1 MFFLVFSKQSSPD
14 ELIELRNL
22 GPVGTIFFPPH
33 VGGIDEVVSP
43 PPRSQFSHQSRVM
56 ALMMASLSKAGNP
69 RAPSMGRVHRAPS
82 SGRGSGRR
90 SLVCSAGQ
98 DYQSSHSQSRRLLV
112 TGVVT
117 VGISSLLSSSAFAAS
132 VEELKAAKEA
142 RLAKLRETAASTK
155 ASMTVTVDDDGN
167 TTVGAAS
174 AKAMDRMESSM
185 NSEYGLDP
193 GNKTPDTHSI
203 SNASIGDGLKN

>member
-1 MFFLVFSKQSSPD
+1 
-14 ELIELRNL
+14 
-22 GPVGTIFFPPH
+22 
-33 VGGIDEVVSP
+33 
-43 PPRSQFSHQSRVM
+43 M
-56 ALMMASLSKAGNP
+56 AVMMASQSSSFKAGNHHC
-69 RAPSMGRVHRAPS
+69 APSMGRVHRAPS

-117 VGISSLLSSSAFAAS
+117 VGVSSLLPSSAFAAS

>member
-1 MFFLVFSKQSSPD
+1 M
-14 ELIELRNL
+14 IEIRNL
-22 GPVGTIFFPPH
+22 PVGFFPPH
-33 VGGIDEVVSP
+33 SLLRWYLPSP
-43 PPRSQFSHQSRVM
+43 SQFSHQSRVM
-56 ALMMASLSKAGNP
+56 AVMMASQSSFKAGN
-69 RAPSMGRVHRAPS
+69 HRAPS

-90 SLVCSAGQ
+90 RLVCSAH
-98 DYQSSHSQSRRLLV
+98 QSRGGLHQSHSQSRRLLV
-112 TGVVT
+112 TGGVT
-117 VGISSLLSSSAFAAS
+117 VGVSSLLSSSAFAAS

-193 GNKTPDTHSI
+193 GNKTPDTHSV
-203 SNASIGDGLKN
+203 SNASIGDGVKN

>member
-1 MFFLVFSKQSSPD
+1 MYP
-14 ELIELRNL
+14 
-22 GPVGTIFFPPH
+22 
-33 VGGIDEVVSP
+33 VGGIFPPSP
-43 PPRSQFSHQSRVM
+43 LSVLSFLISPINRVM
-56 ALMMASLSKAGNP
+56 ALMMASQSSFKAGNHQ
-69 RAPSMGRVHRAPS
+69 RLPSCMGGRVHQS
-82 SGRGSGRR
+82 CTGLVWSGRR
-90 SLVCSAGQ
+90 RLVCLAQ
-98 DYQSSHSQSRRLLV
+98 VAHQSSHSQSRRLLV
-112 TGVVT
+112 TGGVT
-117 VGISSLLSSSAFAAS
+117 VGVSSLLSSSAFAAS

>member
-1 MFFLVFSKQSSPD
+1 MKSSRTPD
-14 ELIELRNL
+14 PL
-22 GPVGTIFFPPH
+22 GLGIFPPQVQ
-33 VGGIDEVVSP
+33 VGLRWYL
-43 PPRSQFSHQSRVM
+43 PPRLSSQSVLSSVTFCVM
-56 ALMMASLSKAGNP
+56 AVMMASLSKAGNH
-69 RAPSMGRVHRAPS
+69 RAPSMGRVHRSAH
-82 SGRGSGRR
+82 GLVWSGRR
-90 SLVCSAGQ
+90 RLVCSAH
-98 DYQSSHSQSRRLLV
+98 QSRGGLHQSHSQSRRILV

-117 VGISSLLSSSAFAAS
+117 VGVSSLLSSSAFAAS

-193 GNKTPDTHSI
+193 GNKTPDTHSV
-203 SNASIGDGLKN
+203 SNASIGDGVKN

>member
-1 MFFLVFSKQSSPD
+1 
-14 ELIELRNL
+14 
-22 GPVGTIFFPPH
+22 
-33 VGGIDEVVSP
+33 
-43 PPRSQFSHQSRVM
+43 
-56 ALMMASLSKAGNP
+56 MASSSSLKAGNHHC
-69 RAPSMGRVHRAPS
+69 APSSVGRVHRAPS

-90 SLVCSAGQ
+90 RLVCSAHQSRGGLH
-98 DYQSSHSQSRRLLV
+98 QSSHSQSRRLLV
-112 TGVVT
+112 TGGVT
-117 VGISSLLSSSAFAAS
+117 VGVSSLLSSSAFAAS